1 MTLRSRRLASVAA
14 ASMLLLA
21 ACGGSA
27 PTAAP
32 ATAAP
37 SAAPATE
44 APATEAPATEAPSE
58 APSDAASPSAA
69 PAEVQELAVEGSDF
83 AFALAPS
90 IPAGPTRITLT
101 NTGAE
106 DHQAQVA
113 KLADGTTL
121 DDLLATIA
129 TDEAA
134 ALGMITLAG
143 GPNAVTPGNAGS
155 ATSNLTPGSYV
166 FLCFVAGADGIPHL
180 AKGMVAP
187 LEVTEP
193 AVEAELPA
201 GDASVALQDFA
212 FVGLDEL
219 PAGPN
224 TVTVTNNG
232 PQPHEATI
240 VKLADG
246 VTAADL
252 PAMFAA
258 TDPPAGPPPFTSAGG
273 VTAVAVGETV
283 TMDVDLEPGNYAFIC
298 FVPDAASGAPHAALG
313 MIGPLTIK

>member
-1 MTLRSRRLASVAA
+1 
-14 ASMLLLA
+14 MLLLA

-27 PTAAP
+27 ASPAPSVAPPPSAAP
-32 ATAAP
+32 PSMAP
-37 SAAPATE
+37 SAAP
-44 APATEAPATEAPSE
+44 TEAPSV
-58 APSDAASPSAA
+58 PASPSAA
-69 PAEVQELAVEGSDF
+69 PAEVQELPVEGSDF

-101 NTGAE
+101 NTGVE

-121 DDLLATIA
+121 DDLLATLA
-129 TDEAA
+129 TDESA
-134 ALGMITLAG
+134 ALAMVTLAG
-143 GPNAVTPGNAGS
+143 GPNAVTPGAVGS

-166 FLCFVAGADGIPHL
+166 FLCFVSGADGIPHL

-201 GDASVALQDFA
+201 GDASVTLQDFA

-219 PAGPN
+219 AAGPH
-224 TVTVTNNG
+224 TVTVTNTG
-232 PQPHEATI
+232 PQAHEATI
-240 VKLADG
+240 IKLADG

-273 VTAVAVGETV
+273 VTGVAAGDTV
-283 TMDVDLEPGNYAFIC
+283 TMEVDLEPGNYAFIC